1 MKKPQLSLKEAWEK
15 WVSNMPPKQ
24 AQKLIDAGFN
34 LDDINDDGLPMFH
47 RRMETKQRDREDKM
61 GYADKVLLSHAKR
74 TKPEEADAPMDF
86 AIYIAAQ
93 LIDAFDCSRD
103 KSVRLHADC
112 MRLAIGHPSCKSQD
126 EVCKRYS
133 LSKANISWRVRS
145 IQKRFNLSRGCFNG
159 NRFGK

>member
-1 MKKPQLSLKEAWEK
+1 MKKPQLNLRETWNQWVSKLSDAQIKKLKE
-15 WVSNMPPKQ
+15 S
-24 AQKLIDAGFN
+24 GFD
-34 LDDINDDGLPMFH
+34 LDDPLDDGLPIPH
-47 RRMETKQRDREDKM
+47 RRMETKPRDREDKM
-61 GYADKVLLSHAKR
+61 GYADKVMLAYSLR
-74 TKPEEADAPMDF
+74 TSDDKPDAPMDF
-86 AIYIAAQ
+86 AVAVAAQ

-112 MRLAIGHPSCKSQD
+112 MRLAIGHPACRSQD

>member
-1 MKKPQLSLKEAWEK
+1 MKKLK
-15 WVSNMPPKQ
+15 S
-24 AQKLIDAGFN
+24 AGFN
-34 LDDINDDGLPMFH
+34 MDDPLDEGLPMFH

-61 GYADKVLLSHAKR
+61 GYADTVMLAYAER
-74 TKPEEADAPMDF
+74 CKPDEPDSMMDF
-86 AIYIAAQ
+86 AVAVASH

-112 MRLAIGHPSCKSQD
+112 MRLAIGYPSCRSQA
-126 EVCKRYS
+126 EVCKRYG

-145 IQKRFNLSRGCFNG
+145 IQKRFNISKGCFNG